1 MPICL
6 HLHYDRRAVDKLWK
20 GEIIKEISAP
30 VGPVQSFTPYR
41 ARKKKRDPSS
51 INLREIR
58 KINNTILPKILD
70 YEAFILPPAKAN
82 PSAEG
87 TLGMAGESVGRIS
100 NKSCIKN
107 IKFYTTVS
115 MKIKIILLLLP
126 ICLIASGGYDNG
138 TATGKGQFQIDLTWN
153 PFDRIDFGQTY
164 IVMGYGLSHRL
175 DIHGYISHHTGGY
188 ETWYGGVFYQFL
200 KTKRM
205 DLATAVGIRRRFDQ
219 NWTHLFFPQILYTL
233 HLNEKIYVGG
243 SFVNLK
249 DVSLKENL
257 GVAIDIAFYY
267 MFPYKSDHIK
277 AIYIGLGGF
286 HPVTYDK
293 DQYFLPTYSLEFKF

>member
-1 MPICL
+1 MIL
-6 HLHYDRRAVDKLWK
+6 TDFVLNIGLGDMKLQYTLLL
-20 GEIIKEISAP
+20 IS
-30 VGPVQSFTPYR
+30 S
-41 ARKKKRDPSS
+41 
-51 INLREIR
+51 L
-58 KINNTILPKILD
+58 
-70 YEAFILPPAKAN
+70 
-82 PSAEG
+82 
-87 TLGMAGESVGRIS
+87 MAGS
-100 NKSCIKN
+100 
-107 IKFYTTVS
+107 
-115 MKIKIILLLLP
+115 
-126 ICLIASGGYDNG
+126 GYDHG
-138 TATGKGQFQIDLTWN
+138 TAAGKGNLDIALTWN
-153 PFDRIDFGQTY
+153 LGDQIEFGQTY
-164 IVMGYGLSHRL
+164 VVFSYGITGRM
-175 DIHGYISHHTGGY
+175 DIHGYVSHHTEGH
-188 ETWYGGVFYQFL
+188 ETWYTGIFYQFL
-200 KTKRM
+200 KFQSIDM
-205 DLATAVGIRRRFDQ
+205 ATAVGIRRQFDQ

>member
-1 MPICL
+1 MIL
-6 HLHYDRRAVDKLWK
+6 TDFVLNIGLGDMKLQYTLLL
-20 GEIIKEISAP
+20 IS
-30 VGPVQSFTPYR
+30 S
-41 ARKKKRDPSS
+41 
-51 INLREIR
+51 L
-58 KINNTILPKILD
+58 
-70 YEAFILPPAKAN
+70 
-82 PSAEG
+82 
-87 TLGMAGESVGRIS
+87 MAGS
-100 NKSCIKN
+100 
-107 IKFYTTVS
+107 
-115 MKIKIILLLLP
+115 
-126 ICLIASGGYDNG
+126 GYDHG
-138 TATGKGQFQIDLTWN
+138 TAAGKGNLDLALTWN
-153 PFDRIDFGQTY
+153 PGDQIEFGQTY
-164 IVMGYGLSHRL
+164 VVFSYGITGRM
-175 DIHGYISHHTGGY
+175 DIHGYVSHHTEGH
-188 ETWYGGVFYQFL
+188 ETWYTGIFYQFL
-200 KTKRM
+200 KFQSIDM
-205 DLATAVGIRRRFDQ
+205 ATAVGIRRQFDQ